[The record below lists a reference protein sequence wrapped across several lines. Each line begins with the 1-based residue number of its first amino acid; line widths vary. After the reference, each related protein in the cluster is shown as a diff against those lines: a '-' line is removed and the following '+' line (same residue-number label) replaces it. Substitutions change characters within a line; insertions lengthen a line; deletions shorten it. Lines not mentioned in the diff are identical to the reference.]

1 MAERRTKILILLCG
15 MLISVASTLCHA
27 QETGKQFEVKMPQET
42 VAPVLVP
49 EPAVPPDLI
58 TEPAKPAREV
68 PEKSWF
74 WRLLEG
80 TAIGAA
86 TYNTEKQ
93 SDGRPPVNTYKARP

>member
-1 MAERRTKILILLCG
+1 MAERRIITWFLLLGILV
-15 MLISVASTLCHA
+15 SVETPLCHA
-27 QETGKQFEVKMPQET
+27 QEARKLYDVKIQQKD

-49 EPAVPPDLI
+49 EPAITPDLK

-74 WRLLEG
+74 RRLLEG

-93 SDGRPPVNTYKARP
+93 SDGRPQPRINSR